1 VYVRRLKWMKCPVC
15 GQEANLVKEWDLGP
29 KVHIKLYEH
38 CGKKFREY
46 IKK

>member
-1 VYVRRLKWMKCPVC
+1 LEVERVKCPVC
-15 GQEANLVKEWDLGP
+15 GQEAKLVKEWDLGP

-46 IKK
+46 VKK